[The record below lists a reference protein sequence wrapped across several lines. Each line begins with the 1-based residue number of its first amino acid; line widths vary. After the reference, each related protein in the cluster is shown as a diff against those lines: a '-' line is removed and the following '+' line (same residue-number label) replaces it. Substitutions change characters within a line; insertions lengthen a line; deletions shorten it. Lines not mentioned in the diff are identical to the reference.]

1 MNIMPI
7 LEINILGSKIEIDY
21 LEDEKSK
28 LLYLVEQLK
37 IRLSEFNN
45 LKDKFSDNKIILLAA
60 LKAEDDIYELNRNKK
75 NIQSVSKLYN
85 NEKIKDDK
93 KIKEIIQ
100 LKDKISFLEQNN
112 TKLLK
117 QNQDINIEIEK
128 LNVKLKLLINKII
141 NNYIHDS

>member
-1 MNIMPI
+1 M
-7 LEINILGSKIEIDY
+7 
-21 LEDEKSK
+21 
-28 LLYLVEQLK
+28 YLVEQLK

-75 NIQSVSKLYN
+75 NIQSGSKLYN